1 MESDTPPKPEIHD
14 KHKRY
19 ASAYKPHDT
28 YWGLGIECEA
38 YIEVATT
45 AHLQVP
51 GVNFISHQAP
61 ERYSVRYY
69 DSYKPNTYNEAL
81 KGIIDPSGTYTL
93 PLLINA
99 HSFQRTDA
107 SGEHT
112 TAFKKRALPDGAG
125 HVWDI
130 IPNPK
135 FNGTTILSALQAHTQ
150 YFDIPEDASGN
161 PGVQAEK
168 FIFDGD
174 SIELATA
181 DFYKAT
187 IKSVCKEFSEL
198 RSEFVRELNAAWSGA
213 GLPASYQPLKW
224 MTTNHPW
231 AALASNPRNISIF
244 NNGTYHINLTLP
256 TKLDKRG
263 RISNWPAFLERHRR
277 VARYIQWLQPFLLV
291 AYGTPDP
298 LAKSPLLGH
307 RFSAASQ
314 RAAVSRYIGVGSYD
328 TDKMLHGKLNTVP
341 REATRVA
348 KENGWMVMYER
359 ENAYKRLSEVGVDI
373 NFNKHYNHGLE
384 LRFFDYF
391 EPERLS
397 QLLRVI
403 ACVCDQAIQGPV
415 SIPQESPLWNTL
427 VEIVFQHGP
436 AAKIYPWMCEK
447 LSAALGLRVP
457 PGPVLEVWDQIKYSL
472 LARWADEGE
481 CAAAFLRGLGPA
493 EHAAERSA
501 TAAAVPEFRMP
512 SPPPSLIPS
521 RLTSNTT
528 PVIVTPK
535 KSWLDKLLCR

>member
-1 MESDTPPKPEIHD
+1 MESDTPPKPEVHE

-19 ASAYKPHDT
+19 AGAYKPLDT
-28 YWGLGIECEA
+28 FWGLGIECEA
-38 YIEVATT
+38 YIEAAPT
-45 AHLQVP
+45 AAVKVP
-51 GVNFISHQAP
+51 GAHFTSRQAP

-69 DSYKPNTYNEAL
+69 DSYKPSAYNEAL
-81 KGIIDPSGTYTL
+81 KGLIDPSGTYTL
-93 PLLINA
+93 PLLLNA

-112 TAFKKRALPDGAG
+112 TAFKKRVLPANQG

-135 FNGTTILSALQAHTQ
+135 FCGTTILAALQAHTR
-150 YFDIPEDASGN
+150 YFDIAPDASGA

-187 IKSVCKEFSEL
+187 IKGVCEEFAGL
-198 RSEFVRELNAAWSGA
+198 RSEFVRELNAAWSAA
-213 GLPASYQPLKW
+213 GMPATYQPLRW
-224 MTTNHPW
+224 MTANHPW
-231 AALASNPRNISIF
+231 AVLASNPRNVAIF

-256 TKLDKRG
+256 TKLDKKG
-263 RISNWPAFLERHRR
+263 RIADWPAFLERHRR

-298 LAKSPLLGH
+298 LAKSPLIAH

-328 TDKMLHGKLNTVP
+328 TEQMPHGKLNTVP
-341 REATRVA
+341 REDARVA
-348 KENGWMVMYER
+348 QENGWMVLYGR
-359 ENAYKRLSEVGVDI
+359 ENAYKELSEVGIDI

-391 EPERLS
+391 EPERLP
-397 QLLRVI
+397 QLLRVL
-403 ACVCDQAIQGPV
+403 ACACDQAVAGPV
-415 SIPQESPLWNTL
+415 SVPQESPLWNTL
-427 VEIVFQHGP
+427 VEVVFQHGA
-436 AAKIYPWMCEK
+436 AAKVYPWMCEA
-447 LSAALGLRVP
+447 LSAALGIQVP
-457 PGPVLEVWDQIKYSL
+457 SGSVLEVWDAIKYGL
-472 LARWADEGE
+472 IARWATEGE

-493 EHAAERSA
+493 EHAEAK
-501 TAAAVPEFRMP
+501 AAAIAALPEFTMP
-512 SPPPSLIPS
+512 AQRKPKRQPALPPPA
-521 RLTSNTT
+521 T
-528 PVIVTPK
+528 PVIVTAK
-535 KSWLDKLLCR
+535 KSWLDRLLCR

>member
-1 MESDTPPKPEIHD
+1 M
-14 KHKRY
+14 
-19 ASAYKPHDT
+19 
-28 YWGLGIECEA
+28 
-38 YIEVATT
+38 
-45 AHLQVP
+45 
-51 GVNFISHQAP
+51 
-61 ERYSVRYY
+61 RYY
-69 DSYKPNTYNEAL
+69 DSYKSNTYNEAL

-112 TAFKKRALPDGAG
+112 TAFKKRILPDNGG

-135 FNGTTILSALQAHTQ
+135 FNGTTILAALQAHSR
-150 YFDIPEDASGN
+150 YFDIPPDASGN
-161 PGVQAEK
+161 AGVQAEK

-181 DFYKAT
+181 NFYKAT
-187 IKSVCKEFSEL
+187 VRDVCAEFADL
-198 RSEFVRELNAAWSGA
+198 RAEFIRKLNAAWSDA
-213 GLPASYQPLKW
+213 GLPVTYQPLRW

-231 AALASNPRNISIF
+231 AVLASNPRNISIF

-256 TKLDKRG
+256 TKLNKHG

-277 VARYIQWLQPFLLV
+277 VARYIQWLEPFLLV

-328 TDKMLHGKLNTVP
+328 TTQMPNGKLNTVP
-341 REATRVA
+341 RDTARVA
-348 KENGWMVMYER
+348 QENGWMVLYGR
-359 ENAYKRLSEVGVDI
+359 ENAYKELAEVGTDL

-384 LRFFDYF
+384 LRFFDFF
-391 EPERLS
+391 EPERLQ
-397 QLLRVI
+397 QLIRVL

-415 SIPQESPLWNTL
+415 SVPQESPLWNTL
-427 VEIVFQHGP
+427 VEIIFQHGA
-436 AAKIYPWMCEK
+436 AAKIYPWMCET
-447 LSAALGLRVP
+447 LSAVLGFRVP
-457 PGPVLEVWDQIKYSL
+457 PGPVLEVWDQIKYTL

-493 EHAAERSA
+493 EHAAER
-501 TAAAVPEFRMP
+501 AAAEAAIPEFRMP
-512 SPPPSLIPS
+512 SPPPSLPS
-521 RLTSNTT
+521 SRRHSAITHTT
-528 PVIVTPK
+528 PVIVAPK